1 MCIEEV
7 YEESSKNHI
16 NLGWRFKW
24 ILKDLNAELDI
35 WRFDIQDRDLKVLR
49 LESIAHHKKNL
60 IYSSSPRS

>member
-35 WRFDIQDRDLKVLR
+35 WRFDIQD
-49 LESIAHHKKNL
+49 
-60 IYSSSPRS
+60 